1 MGAKQRKIVIGVH
14 SLATGGME
22 RVVSVLL
29 DEFTKAGNFDLHL
42 VLYGRKR
49 EIFYRLPE
57 EVQVH
62 SPDFAFDNYPRWL
75 ATLKTIKFIRRT
87 LLSLHPDGIINFGEP
102 WNNLVL
108 AACLFTG
115 LPLFVSDRGR
125 PDKSLGVYQDV
136 FRKLLYPRAKGVIVQ
151 TEFAKRYYRERM
163 PTVSYTVIPNP
174 IVLPEIAPA
183 PRREPLILS
192 VGRLIATKHHDR
204 LIRIFHQRGDRNW
217 RLAILG
223 DDPLGGKVRENLEK
237 LIIELGEQG
246 NVDLPGTITDLSPW
260 YRRASVFAFTSSSEG
275 FPNALAEALSYG
287 LPCISYNC
295 SAGPEDLIESGKN
308 GFLVDVFDD
317 NQFSLVLNRLIAD
330 SRWREQ
336 IGHAAAESM
345 HRFES
350 RAIAQR
356 FLELLLP
363 SSK

>member
-1 MGAKQRKIVIGVH
+1 
-14 SLATGGME
+14 ME

-49 EIFYRLPE
+49 EIFYRLPD

-62 SPDFAFDNYPRWL
+62 SPDFAFDRYPRWL
-75 ATLKTIKFIRRT
+75 ATLKTLKFIRRK
-87 LLSLHPDGIINFGEP
+87 LLSLQPDGIINFGEP

-108 AACLFTG
+108 AACLFSW

-125 PDKSLGVYQDV
+125 PDRSLGVYHNV
-136 FRKLLYPRAKGVIVQ
+136 FRKLLYPHAKGVIVQ
-151 TEFAKRYYRERM
+151 TEFAKRYYRDRM
-163 PTVSYTVIPNP
+163 PGVSYSVIPNP
-174 IVLPEIAPA
+174 IVLPENIGQ
-183 PRREPLILS
+183 PRRDPLIIS
-192 VGRLIATKHHDR
+192 VGRLITSKHHDR
-204 LIRIFHQRGDRNW
+204 LIRIFHRRQDRNW

-223 DDPLGGKVRENLEK
+223 EDPLGGKVRENLEK
-237 LIIELGEQG
+237 LISELGEDG
-246 NVDLPGTITDLSPW
+246 HVDLPGTVTDLSPW

-295 SAGPEDLIESGKN
+295 SAGPEDLIDSGKN

-317 NQFSLVLNRLIAD
+317 DQFALVLNRLIAD
-330 SRWREQ
+330 SSSREQ
-336 IGHAAAESM
+336 IGQAGAESM
-345 HRFES
+345 QRFQS

-356 FLELLLP
+356 FLDLILP
-363 SSK
+363 SSS